1 LLLEVMQGGFRG
13 RAKKTRLGAGGLEP
27 GGAEA
32 AL

>member
-1 LLLEVMQGGFRG
+1 MQGGFRG

>member
-1 LLLEVMQGGFRG
+1 LLLEVAQRGFGG
-13 RAKKTRLGAGGLEP
+13 RAKKTRLGAGGLKP